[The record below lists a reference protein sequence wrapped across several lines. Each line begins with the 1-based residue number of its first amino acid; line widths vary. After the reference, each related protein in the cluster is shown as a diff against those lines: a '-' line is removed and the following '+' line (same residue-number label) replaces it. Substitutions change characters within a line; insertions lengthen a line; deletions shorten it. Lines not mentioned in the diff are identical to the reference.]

1 MRQKLTEYFDT
12 NKIPKLKDSLFEKL
26 IIGSQIVLNTDLE
39 IDYEKK
45 LIKLEYNLSL
55 KSEKDL
61 WLITKSLGK
70 ESQERKGWYDSI
82 YPHKAIFKIL
92 WEIVN
97 DIYITAAK
105 KNKWVSL
112 VREKRGTQRSKD
124 GSLVLYVQLRAG
136 EERDFESDIVKIIK
150 RQDIPIYRTIIKREL
165 LSKIRH
171 ISDNRVID
179 SERKRLKIKIEQKVN
194 KRIKEIEKPQLQ
206 KTYIER
212 LKKARLIDKNCRM
225 LVDNRK
231 FTSLFKRLSKKIIN
245 NEKPAYKQCP
255 SCKFNYEVLTKQ
267 QRKYCYETKC
277 RQSEY
282 RIRGMTRV
290 ASESLG

>member
-12 NKIPKLKDSLFEKL
+12 NKLPKLKDSLFEKL
-26 IIGSQIVLNTDLE
+26 IMGSQILLNTDLE
-39 IDYEKK
+39 IDHENK
-45 LIKLEYNLSL
+45 LIRLEYNLSL

-70 ESQERKGWYDSI
+70 ESQEGDGWYDSI
-82 YPHKAIFKIL
+82 YPHKAIFKML

-97 DIYITAAK
+97 EIYNNVAK
-105 KNKWVSL
+105 KNKWASL
-112 VREKRGTQRSKD
+112 VREKKGTQRNKD
-124 GSLVLYVQLRAG
+124 DSLCLYVQLRAG

-150 RQDIPIYRTIIKREL
+150 RQDIPIYRTIIKREM
-165 LSKIRH
+165 LSRMSH

-179 SERKRLKIKIEQKVN
+179 SERKRLTLKVEQKVN
-194 KRIKEIEKPQLQ
+194 RRIKEIEKPQLQ
-206 KTYIER
+206 RTYIER
-212 LKKARLIDKNCRM
+212 LKKARLINENCRILVDNKKFISLFKKISKKVISNEKAVYKNCR
-225 LVDNRK
+225 
-231 FTSLFKRLSKKIIN
+231 
-245 NEKPAYKQCP
+245 

-282 RIRGMTRV
+282 RIREMTRV
-290 ASESLG
+290 ASESPH